1 MSASSEASIVGRVID
16 GRYRVVRHL
25 ADGGMGSVFV
35 ALDERLDREIALKVM
50 RADLT
55 HDEAFVARFRRE
67 ARSAAR
73 LDHPNVVAVTD
84 QGSDAHYAFLAMELV
99 NGHTL
104 RQVIRARAPMPAE
117 DALSLMDP
125 ILEGLAAAH
134 RAGLVHR
141 DVKPENVL
149 IRDDGVVKVTD
160 FGLARAVTTST
171 LTGDSDILLGTA
183 SYLSPEQVEFGT
195 ADARTDVYAA
205 GLLLFELLTGQKAFP
220 GDSPIHVAYQHVHG
234 RVPVPSEEVDGV
246 PPEVDAL
253 VADATAKDPDD
264 RPANAA
270 DLLIALRSTSRAL
283 GHPVITK
290 PVAALNE
297 AEAARPAGRR
307 PTSRRPSR
315 ATDGSHTT
323 QIGSTTDPLVGH
335 APSAP
340 DGRRRWS
347 RLLVLAAVLL
357 LVCAGGGGWLF
368 TGGPLGS
375 TTVPTVRGSQQGAA
389 LRRINSADLHA
400 KVKQTFSETVPSGQ
414 VISTAPTGGA
424 STRKNSTI
432 TLTVSK
438 GPERYTVP
446 AVLRS
451 PLAAAKTKITSN
463 SMRVGT
469 VTQAYDESIPTGSV
483 VSTTPAVG
491 ASVKK
496 NSPVAIVVSK
506 GKQPVPLP
514 DVSGKSEADA
524 TSTLNGLG
532 LTVNTAPE
540 QFSDTVAAGS
550 VISTTPPTG
559 TVLHK
564 GDSVTVIV
572 SKGPEMVMVPNVVDL
587 KSGAAKSKLEALG
600 FTVKFDR
607 FFGGVFDTVRGQSL
621 KSGTSVRKGST
632 ITLSIV

>member
-1 MSASSEASIVGRVID
+1 MRVSASSDASIVGRVID
-16 GRYRVVRHL
+16 GRYRVLRHL

-35 ALDERLDREIALKVM
+35 ALDERLDREVALKVM

-99 NGHTL
+99 NGQTL
-104 RQVIRARAPMPAE
+104 RQVIRTRAPMPAA
-117 DALSLMDP
+117 DALALMDP

-134 RAGLVHR
+134 RADLVHR

-183 SYLSPEQVEFGT
+183 SYLSPEQVEHGT

-205 GLLLFELLTGQKAFP
+205 GLLLYELLTGSKAFP

-234 RVPVPSEEVDGV
+234 RMPVASDVVEDVPESVD
-246 PPEVDAL
+246 ELIAN
-253 VADATAKDPDD
+253 ATAKDPDD

-270 DLLIALRSTSRAL
+270 DLLIALRSTRRAL
-283 GHPVITK
+283 GDDTPRR
-290 PVAALNE
+290 PVAAIVG
-297 AEAARPAGRR
+297 RPATRDTDASH
-307 PTSRRPSR
+307 TSR
-315 ATDGSHTT
+315 
-323 QIGSTTDPLVGH
+323 IGSTTDPLIDQQPP
-335 APSAP
+335 ARAAS
-340 DGRRRWS
+340 GRRRTR
-347 RLLVLAAVLL
+347 RLALL
-357 LVCAGGGGWLF
+357 LVPILLVAAVAGWAF
-368 TGGPLGS
+368 TAGPFG
-375 TTVPTVRGSQQGAA
+375 TTKVPTLAGSKQGVAVSR
-389 LRRINSADLHA
+389 LNSADLHA
-400 KVKQTFSETVPSGQ
+400 RVRQTFSETVPAGQ
-414 VISTAPTGGA
+414 VVTSSPKDGS
-424 STRKNSTI
+424 STRKNSTV

-446 AVLRS
+446 TVVRT
-451 PLAAAKTKITSN
+451 PLARAKQQLTDGSLV
-463 SMRVGT
+463 VGK
-469 VTQAYDESIPTGSV
+469 VTQAYDESVPAGSV

-496 NSPVAIVVSK
+496 RTPVALVVSK
-506 GKQPVPLP
+506 GKQPVPVP
-514 DVSGKSEADA
+514 DLSGKAEADA
-524 TSTLNGLG
+524 TSALNKLG
-532 LTVNTAPE
+532 FTVNTSPD
-540 QFSDTVAAGS
+540 QYSDTVPAGS
-550 VISTTPPTG
+550 VISTTPATG

-564 GDSVTVIV
+564 GDEVTLVV
-572 SKGPEMVMVPNVVDL
+572 SKGPEMVTVPNVVDM
-587 KSGAAKSKLEALG
+587 KSGAAKSELEGMG
-600 FTVKFDR
+600 FTVKLDR

-621 KSGTSVRKGST
+621 RSGSSVRKGST
-632 ITLSIV
+632 ITLSVV